1 MAKIAYKKASH
12 KEKLF
17 YGGRNR
23 TRTCD
28 PIDVNDVLYQ
38 LSHGTM
44 PPCDERYCSRSGAL
58 CQPLKRKKIGWGEY
72 GRDGAGQREAA
83 AGCGKRMFSYI
94 HIEEK
99 EVEDA
104 EGGKIPAENPGK
116 PNEKR
121 IKNGK
126 IEEKIRK
133 YRKNTMEI
141 QCGIPRSTARKWAR
155 QGKTPP
161 DMGVKGK

>member
-1 MAKIAYKKASH
+1 LSTPKK
-12 KEKLF
+12 
-17 YGGRNR
+17 
-23 TRTCD
+23 
-28 PIDVNDVLYQ
+28 
-38 LSHGTM
+38 
-44 PPCDERYCSRSGAL
+44 
-58 CQPLKRKKIGWGEY
+58 KKDWRGEY

-99 EVEDA
+99 EAEDA
-104 EGGKIPAENPGK
+104 EGERRPAENPEK

-121 IKNGK
+121 SKKGKNEK
-126 IEEKIRK
+126 KIRK

>member
-1 MAKIAYKKASH
+1 MSTPKK
-12 KEKLF
+12 K
-17 YGGRNR
+17 
-23 TRTCD
+23 
-28 PIDVNDVLYQ
+28 
-38 LSHGTM
+38 
-44 PPCDERYCSRSGAL
+44 
-58 CQPLKRKKIGWGEY
+58 KRWEGGEY

-83 AGCGKRMFSYI
+83 AGCGKRMFSDIYRR
-94 HIEEK
+94 K
-99 EVEDA
+99 RS
-104 EGGKIPAENPGK
+104 GGCGRRKIPAENPGK

-126 IEEKIRK
+126 IEKKIRK